1 MKKAIVIGSG
11 IGGLAAAVR
20 LAKIGCSVDLF
31 EANPFIGGKINNKQ
45 MGEYRF
51 DTGPSV
57 FTAPNYIED
66 LYAFANKPC
75 QLPYKKIG
83 EGFRYFYPDGTRF
96 TLPNSREEQ
105 VNLLSEKLGENP
117 VTLNQYL
124 DKAARN
130 YKLIA
135 PLFIEKSLHNFKSL
149 LGWKLVKAL
158 LNIRQY
164 ALSETMHSENKNFF
178 FNPKTLQFFNRFAT
192 YNGSDPYKAPA
203 MLNMISHL
211 EVNEGIYLPE
221 KGMQQIS
228 SALGKLCKDLGV
240 KFHLNEKVEEIEL
253 NGKDI
258 SGIRTKNGLY
268 SADIIVSNMDIN
280 FTYEKLMPKVKI
292 PRNILKQEKSSS
304 AVVFY
309 WGIKKE
315 FPELGLHNVF
325 FNSDYR
331 DEFNTIFDDKQ
342 IYFDPSIY
350 INITSKEVPGD
361 APKGC
366 ENWFVMV
373 NVPHNVGQDWK
384 EAIPTL
390 RNIIISRLNKELK
403 VDLNTLIEVEDV
415 MSPVSIEKDYFGK
428 MGAIYGNASNNKF
441 AAFYRHSNKHKSIK
455 GLYFAGVS
463 VHPGGGIP
471 LALNAAKLAVEYAK
485 KDFKL

>member
-11 IGGLAAAVR
+11 IGGLASAIR
-20 LAKIGCSVDLF
+20 LAKEGCKVMLF
-31 EANPFIGGKINNKQ
+31 EANPFIGGKINNKKL
-45 MGEYRF
+45 GKYRF

-57 FTAPNYIED
+57 FTAPHYIED
-66 LYAFANKPC
+66 LYKFAHKPFNF
-75 QLPYKKIG
+75 PYKKID

-96 TLPNSREEQ
+96 TLPNDREEQ
-105 VNLLSEKLGENP
+105 VKLLSEKLGENP
-117 VTLNQYL
+117 TTLHQYL
-124 DKAARN
+124 DKAAKN
-130 YKLIA
+130 YKLIS

-158 LNIRQY
+158 VNISSY
-164 ALSETMHSENKNFF
+164 ALSETMNSENKKFF

-211 EVNEGIYLPE
+211 EVNEGVYLPE

-228 SALGKLCKDLGV
+228 SALGDLCKELGV
-240 KFHLNEKVEEIEL
+240 KFYLNEKVEEIQL
-253 NGKDI
+253 NGKDVR
-258 SGIRTKNGLY
+258 GIRTKNGLY
-268 SADIIVSNMDIN
+268 PADIVVSNMDIN
-280 FTYEKLMPKVKI
+280 FTYEKLLPQEKI
-292 PRNILKQEKSSS
+292 PKNILEQEKSSS

-309 WGIKKE
+309 WGIKKS

-325 FNSDYR
+325 FNTDYR
-331 DEFNTIFDDKQ
+331 DEFHTIFDDKQ

-350 INITSKEVPGD
+350 VNITSKEVESD

-373 NVPHNVGQDWK
+373 NVPNNVGQNWED
-384 EAIPTL
+384 AIPTL
-390 RNIIISRLNKELK
+390 RNIILSRLSKELDT
-403 VDLNTLIEVEDV
+403 DLSALIEVEDV
-415 MSPVSIEKDYFGK
+415 MSPISIEKDYFGK

-441 AAFYRHSNKHKSIK
+441 AAFYRHSNKHNNIK